1 MEQNGMNVEVN
12 IWRKTYKTK
21 EEKNVNS
28 IKSLHYFEKII
39 NYSKQVKKKIK
50 QGRNT
55 MRAGMYVSCKMSL
68 ASAEGHAD
76 SVFFRNHFGICIV

>member
-12 IWRKTYKTK
+12 IWRKTYKRK

-39 NYSKQVKKKIK
+39 NYSKQVKKKLNK
-50 QGRNT
+50 GER
-55 MRAGMYVSCKMSL
+55 L
-68 ASAEGHAD
+68 
-76 SVFFRNHFGICIV
+76 